1 MTQLLS
7 LGLDGAAWHKLDR
20 MMADGQL
27 PNLQRMVESG
37 TRAPLE
43 TVLPPVTCPAWRCS
57 TSGKDPGQVGV
68 FWWLNLD
75 RATGRITSPTG
86 DSFDTAD
93 IWDYLSAEGKRCAV
107 LNVPMTYPPS
117 ELNGVMVS
125 GFGAPFE
132 IEFGADSITYP
143 PELQDRLNTEHD
155 WQVGIDDVN
164 DPGGVE
170 EALDLIR
177 TRFELLLDTLDQDE
191 FDYVHLTVF
200 YINVL
205 QHHFGD
211 GPETERGWNLID
223 EYLGKLPDD
232 LTKVVYSD
240 HGHSHIERTF
250 VINKYLIDNGYL
262 SIESQAGD
270 EVTGGLYTLLKRIG
284 ISPRSAGALA
294 RRVLPASLYDR
305 LIQSGYPIPTF
316 ELANRVN
323 WERSDAV
330 ALSQGPIYLN
340 RDRLGDDYERFRDE
354 LKSELESISVEGN
367 SPFQSVAYTED
378 VYSDDHLDDAPDLML
393 VAADEWEV
401 YGGVTPSVVERQA
414 TSWTSGNHP
423 TGMLL
428 VHGADVTAGEL
439 RTRSILDIAPTVLR
453 YLDTA
458 VPADMNGE
466 AFEAPFHGGLPDR
479 RTREPIAGDGD
490 MDAIQDEE
498 LESRLEDLGYLE

>member
-1 MTQLLS
+1 MTELLS

-20 MMADGQL
+20 MMADGKL
-27 PNLQRMVESG
+27 PNLERMVEEG

-57 TSGKDPGQVGV
+57 TSGKNPGQVGV

-75 RATGRITSPTG
+75 RPTGRITSPTA

-93 IWDYLSAEGKRCAV
+93 VWDYLSEDGRRCAV

-117 ELNGVMVS
+117 PLDGVMVS

-132 IEFGADSITYP
+132 VDLDAESMTHP
-143 PELQDRLNTEHD
+143 PELQDRLEAEYD
-155 WQVGIDDVN
+155 WHVGVDDVN
-164 DPGGVE
+164 EPGGVE

-177 TRFELLLDTLDQDE
+177 SRFELLLDTLDEGE
-191 FDYVHLTVF
+191 FDYVHLTIF

-211 GPETERGWNLID
+211 GPETERGWKLID

-232 LTKVVYSD
+232 LTKVCYSD

-250 VINKYLIDNGYL
+250 VVNKYLIDNGYL
-262 SIESQAGD
+262 SIESKAGD
-270 EVTGGLYTLLKRIG
+270 EVTGGLYSLLKGVG
-284 ISPRSAGALA
+284 ISPRTAGMLA
-294 RRVLPASLYDR
+294 RRVLPESLYER
-305 LIQSGYPIPTF
+305 IVQSGYPIPTF

-323 WERSDAV
+323 WAESDAV
-330 ALSQGPIYLN
+330 ALSQGPVYLN
-340 RDRLGDDYERFRDE
+340 RDRLGDDYERVRDE
-354 LKSELESISVEGN
+354 LKAELESVSVEGD
-367 SPFQSVAYTED
+367 SPFDAVAYAED
-378 VYSDDHLDDAPDLML
+378 VYSGEHVADGPDLLL
-393 VAADEWEV
+393 VAADDWEV

-423 TGMLL
+423 IGMLL
-428 VHGADVTAGEL
+428 IHGADVTDGDLE
-439 RTRSILDIAPTVLR
+439 TRSILDVAPTVLR
-453 YLDTA
+453 YLDTP
-458 VPADMNGE
+458 VPTDMNGE
-466 AFEAPFHGGLPDR
+466 AFEEPFRGGLPER
-479 RTREPIAGDGD
+479 RPREPIAGEG
-490 MDAIQDEE
+490 ARCAVQDEE

>member
-1 MTQLLS
+1 MTEILS

-20 MMADGQL
+20 MMAEGKL
-27 PNLQRMVESG
+27 PNLERMADEG
-37 TRAPLE
+37 TRAPLR

-75 RATGRITSPTG
+75 RASGRITSPTA

-93 IWDYLSAEGKRCAV
+93 VWDYLSEEGKRCAV

-132 IEFGADSITYP
+132 IDLEAESMTYP
-143 PELQDRLNTEHD
+143 PDLQDRLEEEHD

-177 TRFELLLDTLDQDE
+177 TRFELLLDTLEDGE

-211 GPETERGWNLID
+211 GPETERGWKLID
-223 EYLGKLPDD
+223 EYLGELPDD

-262 SIESQAGD
+262 SIDSKAGD
-270 EVTGGLYTLLKRIG
+270 EVTGGIYTLLNRVG
-284 ISPRSAGALA
+284 ISPRTAGALA
-294 RRVLPASLYDR
+294 RRVLPEGLYER
-305 LIQSGYPIPTF
+305 IIQSGYPIPTF

-323 WERSDAV
+323 WEESDAV
-330 ALSQGPIYLN
+330 ALSQGPIYIN
-340 RDRLGDDYERFRDE
+340 RDRLGDDYERFRDG
-354 LKSELESISVEGN
+354 LKAELESVSIEGESPFDSVEY
-367 SPFQSVAYTED
+367 AED
-378 VYSDDHLDDAPDLML
+378 VYSGDHVDEGPDLML

-453 YLDTA
+453 YLDA
-458 VPADMNGE
+458 PVPANMNGE
-466 AFEAPFHGGLPDR
+466 AFEEPFRGGLPDR
-479 RTREPIAGDGD
+479 RTREPIAGEG
-490 MDAIQDEE
+490 AQRAVQDEE

>member
-1 MTQLLS
+1 MTEILS

-20 MMADGQL
+20 MMDEGKL
-27 PNLQRMVESG
+27 PNLERMVEDG

-75 RATGRITSPTG
+75 RSTGRITSPTA

-93 IWDYLSAEGKRCAV
+93 VWDYLSEEDRRCAV

-117 ELNGVMVS
+117 PLDGIMVS

-132 IEFGADSITYP
+132 IDLDADAMTYP
-143 PELQDRLNTEHD
+143 PELQDRLEEEYD
-155 WQVGIDDVN
+155 WKVGIDDVN

-177 TRFELLLDTLDQDE
+177 SRFELLLDTLEEDE

-211 GPETERGWNLID
+211 GPETERGWKLID

-262 SIESQAGD
+262 SIESQTGD
-270 EVTGGLYTLLKRIG
+270 EVTGGIYTLLKRVG
-284 ISPRSAGALA
+284 LQPRTVAALA
-294 RRVLPASLYDR
+294 RRVLPESLYER
-305 LIQSGYPIPTF
+305 IVQSGYPIPTF

-323 WERSDAV
+323 WEESDAV
-330 ALSQGPIYLN
+330 ALSQGPIYIN
-340 RDRLGDDYERFRDE
+340 RDRLGDDYERFRDD
-354 LKSELESISVEGN
+354 LKAELESVSIEGE
-367 SPFQSVAYTED
+367 SPFDAVEYAED
-378 VYSDDHLDDAPDLML
+378 VYSGDHLDDAPDLML

-423 TGMLL
+423 IGMLL

-439 RTRSILDIAPTVLR
+439 RTRSILDVAPTVLR
-453 YLDTA
+453 YLDA
-458 VPADMNGE
+458 PVPTDMNGE
-466 AFEAPFHGGLPDR
+466 AFEAPFRDGLSER
-479 RTREPIAGDGD
+479 RTRDPIAGEAER
-490 MDAIQDEE
+490 DAVQDEE